1 MKVLTA
7 GLFPLAIL
15 RKSWLPTL
23 FRTYI
28 LLASLCCVL
37 VSMTA
42 SGQTTELKAVQSQLK
57 QTKAQL
63 QEKERRRSEI
73 FAALKEQEETIAST
87 AKALNQTRVALTRNQ
102 AERED
107 LTREKTRLQDNVN
120 KQQAIMA
127 KHIKASYVA
136 GNYDY
141 AKMLFNQQDAA
152 KFERV
157 LTYYQ
162 FLYKQRKQTIDQFRT
177 NINKLKQIQQN
188 LAAKEIELSELL
200 EQQKQQQLTLN
211 NQRSKRERSIKE
223 LEADIQSDTVKIK
236 QLEADEQRIT
246 QAIERAKQ
254 NDAVESMFAGLLP
267 FKGALLHPAQG
278 RLRRLFGRIRQGEV
292 RWKGILIQ
300 GEVGSEIRAIQSGRV
315 LFSEWLRGFGL
326 VMIID
331 HGQGYMSVYG
341 YNQALLKQAGET
353 VSRGETI
360 ALMGQ
365 SGGQSRPYLYFEIRR
380 KGIPVNPTAWLS
392 KR

>member
-1 MKVLTA
+1 MKIVAAIFNRLVYLKSLWIRPMISVSTVCVCLVCLLMSETVVAQTA
-7 GLFPLAIL
+7 D
-15 RKSWLPTL
+15 
-23 FRTYI
+23 
-28 LLASLCCVL
+28 
-37 VSMTA
+37 
-42 SGQTTELKAVQSQLK
+42 LKAVQSKIK
-57 QTKAQL
+57 QTKAEL
-63 QEKERRRSEI
+63 QTKELRRIEI
-73 FAALKEQEETIAST
+73 FSALKKQEEAIAIT
-87 AKALNQTRVALTRNQ
+87 AKALNQTQIALTQNKV
-102 AERED
+102 ERDD
-107 LTREKTRLQDNVN
+107 LTNRKIILEENVK

-127 KHIKASYVA
+127 KHIKGSYVA

-162 FLYKQRKQTIDQFRT
+162 FFYKQRKQSIDQFR
-177 NINKLKQIQQN
+177 NYISELSQLEQA
-188 LAAKEIELSELL
+188 LEAKKIELSALL
-200 EQQKQQQLTLN
+200 TQQQKQQLALN
-211 NQRSKRERSIKE
+211 TQRSKRELSIKE
-223 LEADIQSDTVKIK
+223 LEADIQSDTAKIK
-236 QLEADEQRIT
+236 QLEADEQRIA
-246 QAIERAKQ
+246 QAIEQAKTDNAPQ
-254 NDAVESMFAGLLP
+254 TTLAGLLP

-331 HGQGYMSVYG
+331 HGKGYMSVYG
-341 YNQALLKQAGET
+341 YNQALLKQPGET
-353 VSRGETI
+353 VSRGEPI

>member
-1 MKVLTA
+1 MKVVAALFNLVVYLQSSWIRSVIRVNTVCLVCLLMSVTVVAQTA
-7 GLFPLAIL
+7 D
-15 RKSWLPTL
+15 
-23 FRTYI
+23 
-28 LLASLCCVL
+28 
-37 VSMTA
+37 
-42 SGQTTELKAVQSQLK
+42 LKAVQSKIK
-57 QTKAQL
+57 QTKAEL
-63 QEKERRRSEI
+63 QNKELRRSEI
-73 FAALKEQEETIAST
+73 FSALKKQEEAIAIT
-87 AKALNQTRVALTRNQ
+87 AKALNQTQIALNQ
-102 AERED
+102 NKVERDD
-107 LTREKTRLQDNVN
+107 LTNRKTILEEKIK

-127 KHIKASYVA
+127 KHIKGSYVA

-162 FLYKQRKQTIDQFRT
+162 FLYKQRKQSIDQFR
-177 NINKLKQIQQN
+177 NYISELSQLEQA
-188 LAAKEIELSELL
+188 LEAKKIELSALL
-200 EQQKQQQLTLN
+200 TQQQKQQLALN
-211 NQRSKRERSIKE
+211 TQRSKRELSIKE
-223 LEADIQSDTVKIK
+223 LEADIQSDTAKIK
-236 QLEADEQRIT
+236 QLEADEQRIA
-246 QAIERAKQ
+246 QAIEQAKTDNAAQ
-254 NDAVESMFAGLLP
+254 ATFAGLLP
-267 FKGALLHPAQG
+267 FKGALLRPAQG

-331 HGQGYMSVYG
+331 HGKGYMSVYG
-341 YNQALLKQAGET
+341 YNQALLKQPGET
-353 VSRGETI
+353 VSRGEPI

>member
-1 MKVLTA
+1 MSVTVVAQTA
-7 GLFPLAIL
+7 D
-15 RKSWLPTL
+15 
-23 FRTYI
+23 
-28 LLASLCCVL
+28 
-37 VSMTA
+37 
-42 SGQTTELKAVQSQLK
+42 LKAVQSKIK
-57 QTKAQL
+57 QTKAEL
-63 QEKERRRSEI
+63 QNKELRRSEI
-73 FAALKEQEETIAST
+73 FSALKKQEEAIAIT
-87 AKALNQTRVALTRNQ
+87 AKALNQTQIALNQ
-102 AERED
+102 NKVERDD
-107 LTREKTRLQDNVN
+107 LTNRKIILEENIK

-127 KHIKASYVA
+127 KHIKGSYVA

-162 FLYKQRKQTIDQFRT
+162 FLYKQRKQSIDQFR
-177 NINKLKQIQQN
+177 NYISELSQLEQA
-188 LAAKEIELSELL
+188 LEAKKIELSALL
-200 EQQKQQQLTLN
+200 TQQQKQQLALN
-211 NQRSKRERSIKE
+211 TQRSKRELSIKE
-223 LEADIQSDTVKIK
+223 LEADIQSDTAKIK
-236 QLEADEQRIT
+236 QLEADEQRIA
-246 QAIERAKQ
+246 QAIEQAKTDNAAQ
-254 NDAVESMFAGLLP
+254 ATFAGLLP
-267 FKGALLHPAQG
+267 FKGALLRPAQG

-331 HGQGYMSVYG
+331 HGKGYMSVYG
-341 YNQALLKQAGET
+341 YNQALLKQPGET
-353 VSRGETI
+353 VSRGEPI

>member
-1 MKVLTA
+1 MKVFA
-7 GLFPLAIL
+7 ALFSPLVYL
-15 RKSWLPTL
+15 QK
-23 FRTYI
+23 
-28 LLASLCCVL
+28 SLCKTVIRTDIALACLLCVL
-37 VSMTA
+37 MSATA
-42 SGQTTELKAVQSQLK
+42 VAQTADLKAVQSQIK
-57 QTKAQL
+57 ETKAEL
-63 QEKERRRSEI
+63 LAKELRRSEI
-73 FAALKEQEETIAST
+73 FSALKKQEEAIAIT
-87 AKALNQTRVALTRNQ
+87 AKALNQTQIALTQNKV
-102 AERED
+102 ERDD
-107 LTREKTRLQDNVN
+107 LTSQKIILEENVK

-141 AKMLFNQQDAA
+141 AKMLFNQEDAA

-177 NINKLKQIQQN
+177 YISELNQIEQA
-188 LAAKEIELSELL
+188 LFAKEIELSELL
-200 EQQKQQQLTLN
+200 KQQQKQQLALN
-211 NQRSKRERSIKE
+211 TQRSKRELSIKE
-223 LEADIQSDTVKIK
+223 LEADIQSDTAKIK
-236 QLEADEQRIT
+236 QLEADEQRIA
-246 QAIERAKQ
+246 QAIEQAKKENAAQ
-254 NDAVESMFAGLLP
+254 STFAGLLP

-331 HGQGYMSVYG
+331 HGKGYMSVYG
-341 YNQALLKQAGET
+341 YNQALLKQPGDT
-353 VSRGETI
+353 VSRGEPI